1 MRVIKVTTDKKISII
16 DLDMSDLDAIY
27 NEIGGFE
34 CVRTK
39 DLVHFFQ
46 EDVIMV
52 VDDDGFAKD
61 KPYNPIASFFY
72 PGDIVGD
79 VLFVP
84 EEHGEFVDF
93 YDVDAQCIYLTSR
106 LGLE

>member
-16 DLDMSDLDAIY
+16 DLDMSNLEAIH
-27 NEIGGFE
+27 NVIGGFE

-39 DLVHFFQ
+39 DLLQFFQ

-52 VDDDGFAKD
+52 VDDNGFAKE

-79 VLFVP
+79 VLFVC

-93 YDVDAQCIYLTSR
+93 YDVDMQCIYLNSY